1 MPEEPP
7 NDEHGHGQ
15 HEAERLSPMPP
26 LPQTAT
32 EHDEPR
38 GAVRKATIDLGPLRR
53 HRDFRLLTAA
63 QAVTFL
69 GSMVTYVALP
79 YQAYQLSGS
88 SLVVGL
94 LGLAEL
100 CPLLVTAFLGGAL
113 ADARDR
119 RRMLL
124 LTELSFAGTSIVL
137 LLNATLASPQLWLL
151 FVVAAVM
158 AALDG
163 LQRPSLEALIPRL
176 VGRDE
181 MPAAAA
187 IGTLRFTIGEIAG
200 PALGGVLIAVVGLP
214 LTYAFD
220 VATFAASLVL
230 LRMMRAAPPPVA
242 GAKVSLHGILEGL
255 RYAAARPV
263 LLGTYAVDIV
273 AMFFGMPNAIFPAF
287 AHEFGG
293 AGVLGLMYAAPAAGA
308 VRGHAHQRLDGRDA
322 QARRGHLLRGRRLG
336 ARDRGGRAGA
346 RAGAG
351 AGRPGGGGRRR
362 CAVGHLP
369 DDRLEPDHPRRAAR
383 APGRHRAGQL
393 LDRAAGRER
402 RGGRRG
408 LADRGT
414 RIDRLGRRALRDRRG
429 RHGGA
434 AAGLL
439 ALRRELGQGR
449 AGHAGDGLS
458 RSSMQASGA
467 PSTGYQAR
475 IAAVPG
481 SSGGSW

>member
-1 MPEEPP
+1 VPEEPP

-32 EHDEPR
+32 EPDEPR
-38 GAVRKATIDLGPLRR
+38 GVRKLTIDLGPLRR

-63 QAVTFL
+63 QAITFL

-124 LTELSFAGTSIVL
+124 LTELSFAGTSTVL

-158 AALDG
+158 AGLDG
-163 LQRPSLEALIPRL
+163 LQRPSLEALTQRL
-176 VGRDE
+176 VSRDE

-187 IGTLRFTIGEIAG
+187 IGTLRFTIGEIGG

-214 LTYAFD
+214 VTYAFD
-220 VATFAASLVL
+220 VATFAASLL
-230 LRMMRAAPPPVA
+230 LLQMMRAAPPPVA
-242 GAKVSLHGILEGL
+242 GAKVSLHGIHDGL
-255 RYAAARPV
+255 HYAAARPV

-293 AGVLGLMYAAPAAGA
+293 AGVLGLMYAAPAVGALAATLTSGWTGGTRRHGAAICFAAAGWGLAIAVVGLAPGLALVLAGLAVAGA
-308 VRGHAHQRLDGRDA
+308 ADTVSGIFRTTVWNQTIPTE
-322 QARRGHLLRGRRLG
+322 LRGRL
-336 ARDRGGRAGA
+336 AGIEQVGYSTGPL
-346 RAGAG
+346 AGNVEA
-351 AGRPGGGGRRR
+351 
-362 CAVGHLP
+362 
-369 DDRLEPDHPRRAAR
+369 
-383 APGRHRAGQL
+383 
-393 LDRAAGRER
+393 
-402 RGGRRG
+402 
-408 LADRGT
+408 
-414 RIDRLGRRALRDRRG
+414 
-429 RHGGA
+429 GA
-434 AAGLL
+434 AASLIGV
-439 ALRRELGQGR
+439 R
-449 AGHAGDGLS
+449 
-458 RSSMQASGA
+458 
-467 PSTGYQAR
+467 
-475 IAAVPG
+475 G
-481 SSGGSW
+481 SIVSGGVLCVIGVAVTAALLPAFWRYDARSREAEPVTPATG

>member
-15 HEAERLSPMPP
+15 HEAERLSPIPP

-38 GAVRKATIDLGPLRR
+38 GAVRKTTIDLGPLRR

-187 IGTLRFTIGEIAG
+187 IGTLRFTVGEIAG

-308 VRGHAHQRLDGRDA
+308 FAITLTSGWTGGTRRHGAAICFAAAGWGLAIVVVGLAPGLALVLAGLAAAGAADA
-322 QARRGHLLRGRRLG
+322 LSGIFRTTVWNQTIPDELRGRL
-336 ARDRGGRAGA
+336 AGIEQVSYSTGPL
-346 RAGAG
+346 AGNVEA
-351 AGRPGGGGRRR
+351 
-362 CAVGHLP
+362 
-369 DDRLEPDHPRRAAR
+369 
-383 APGRHRAGQL
+383 
-393 LDRAAGRER
+393 
-402 RGGRRG
+402 
-408 LADRGT
+408 
-414 RIDRLGRRALRDRRG
+414 
-429 RHGGA
+429 GA
-434 AAGLL
+434 AASLIGV
-439 ALRRELGQGR
+439 R
-449 AGHAGDGLS
+449 
-458 RSSMQASGA
+458 
-467 PSTGYQAR
+467 
-475 IAAVPG
+475 G
-481 SSGGSW
+481 SIVSGGVLCVIGVAVTAALLPAFWRYDASSARAEPVTPATG